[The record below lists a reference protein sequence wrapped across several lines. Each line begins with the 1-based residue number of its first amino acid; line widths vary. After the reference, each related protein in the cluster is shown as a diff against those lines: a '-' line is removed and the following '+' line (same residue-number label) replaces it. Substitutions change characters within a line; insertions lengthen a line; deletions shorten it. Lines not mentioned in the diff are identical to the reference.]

1 MKNLFTILFLIFFVA
16 NSQSQTAVGGCST
29 VTLTSQDFDPSV
41 DSGYSLTLTSI
52 NGQTIK
58 NVELSSDRID
68 ISDLN
73 SGMYI
78 ILLERN
84 GQHVFQSKLMVSH

>member
-1 MKNLFTILFLIFFVA
+1 MIA
-16 NSQSQTAVGGCST
+16 GGWKSCPGFNPCERLYT
-29 VTLTSQDFDPSV
+29 TSPPI
-41 DSGYSLTLTSI
+41 YI
-52 NGQTIK
+52 NGQSIK
-58 NVELSSDRID
+58 NVELISDRID

-84 GQHVFQSKLMVSH
+84 GQHVFQSKLMVNH